1 MNYIISHEDVAYLN
15 DLDIKKSIANYSPI
29 PQETKGLEIFHN
41 NGTFGR
47 ISLKMKN
54 QSDNRI
60 KNDLLSEYAKL
71 FPEKFIAIKSMT
83 EFSGN
88 EYSLIV
94 NEIMINKLFSSL
106 PAKYAFNFYQMHDC
120 YSYLPDED
128 SDISYAIEMPFY
140 THSLQTYIKMHDF
153 IDIMDIIDMALQI
166 FRTLTIVHSMSIIYG
181 DIKPGNI
188 MINLKDN
195 HLTFIDYGGCRLMK
209 CNKLCIFKSE
219 NELMEYD
226 NHPGTVPYMSPE
238 AIENNTKDY
247 PSDVWAA
254 TLVVLE
260 LICCQTF
267 MPKYITLITHYKNI
281 EDRIKVIRSG
291 KFNTLANPELMA
303 CLFNIASSIEQLDL
317 SLVITEL
324 FAEIYK
330 HSEYDKKIIDELK
343 EAIIGGLLIDD
354 KRRYTALEIYEKIQK
369 IYKKIDIKSDYL
381 KN

>member
-1 MNYIISHEDVAYLN
+1 
-15 DLDIKKSIANYSPI
+15 
-29 PQETKGLEIFHN
+29 
-41 NGTFGR
+41 
-47 ISLKMKN
+47 
-54 QSDNRI
+54 
-60 KNDLLSEYAKL
+60 
-71 FPEKFIAIKSMT
+71 
-83 EFSGN
+83 
-88 EYSLIV
+88 
-94 NEIMINKLFSSL
+94 
-106 PAKYAFNFYQMHDC
+106 
-120 YSYLPDED
+120 
-128 SDISYAIEMPFY
+128 
-140 THSLQTYIKMHDF
+140 MHDF